1 MEFCQRRIILGKQFF
16 RFIISGGTAAF
27 FGLLTL
33 YLLTNIFHVWYLV
46 SSTTAFLVGFVLA
59 FSLQKFWS
67 FQNKHWHL
75 VPRQATISIV
85 LAGLNFFINVGLMCI
100 LVDKL
105 HLHYFFSQFLVYGFF
120 AVFDFFIFKF
130 VIFKT

>member
-59 FSLQKFWS
+59 FSLQKFWK
-67 FQNKHWHL
+67 NKKK
-75 VPRQATISIV
+75 R
-85 LAGLNFFINVGLMCI
+85 
-100 LVDKL
+100 
-105 HLHYFFSQFLVYGFF
+105 
-120 AVFDFFIFKF
+120 
-130 VIFKT
+130 